1 MHYLFLKILMNS
13 RATAFFLYLLTLFTV
28 NANSQHLF
36 GNPSCKDWKNISLTE
51 KKTWINAFLVP
62 LNLTN
67 VSRKKPQEDKFGKLS
82 SLDTAVTHVEMFCNS
97 NHEDY
102 ASVGAIQFLDALTAE

>member
-1 MHYLFLKILMNS
+1 MNS

-51 KKTWINAFLVP
+51 KKNMDKCISGAVE
-62 LNLTN
+62 LNQRFTEKAP
-67 VSRKKPQEDKFGKLS
+67 RR
-82 SLDTAVTHVEMFCNS
+82 
-97 NHEDY
+97 
-102 ASVGAIQFLDALTAE
+102 

>member
-51 KKTWINAFLVP
+51 KKH
-62 LNLTN
+62 
-67 VSRKKPQEDKFGKLS
+67 G
-82 SLDTAVTHVEMFCNS
+82 
-97 NHEDY
+97 
-102 ASVGAIQFLDALTAE
+102 